1 MAKLGNIVAKLR
13 QAVTIQDR
21 KKVSTGSPRPEWDT
35 GMGDAKTSSHIPGA
49 ILRALM
55 VVALAMV
62 PAIAV
67 TSTAP
72 DTAQSMI
79 LLALFAGGIVFAEYS
94 SDYPG
99 LIEFRFAA
107 PFNRTRFAL
116 IALLAVLLSLLQ
128 RNAIAPGPVNDI
140 AAILAVACGQMLD
153 FSFSPVSMLIAAL
166 PESAPA
172 EHLALVRNGAS
183 LAFVLAATTVLGF
196 VTAIRL
202 NAWPLG
208 NGPFNVWINLPTFDP
223 TAGND
228 VVLRLQRHA
237 RINVILGIVLPFLMP
252 AALIASA
259 LLIKPLTL
267 LSPMGYVWG
276 VVLWAYLPASLVMR
290 GVAMARVA
298 RMIRA
303 SRRRFADSEGNAF
316 ATA

>member
-1 MAKLGNIVAKLR
+1 MGRIVAKLR
-13 QAVTIQDR
+13 QAVTILDR
-21 KKVSTGSPRPEWDT
+21 KKVSTGFHRPARGKSMDEPK
-35 GMGDAKTSSHIPGA
+35 AKSNVPGA
-49 ILRALM
+49 VLRALI
-55 VVALAMV
+55 VGVLLVFPALII
-62 PAIAV
+62 P
-67 TSTAP
+67 TTAP

-79 LLALFAGGIVFAEYS
+79 LLALFAGGIVFAEYA

-116 IALLAVLLSLLQ
+116 VALMVLLLALLQ
-128 RNAIAPGPVNDI
+128 RNMSESGGLSAL
-140 AAILAVACGQMLD
+140 AAMLAGVCGQLLD
-153 FSFSPVSMLIAAL
+153 FPGSPVRLLVAAL
-166 PESAPA
+166 PDDVPA
-172 EHLALVRNGAS
+172 AHLALVRDGAA
-183 LAFVLAATTVLGF
+183 LAFVLAATTVAGF

-202 NAWPLG
+202 NAWPMG
-208 NGPFNVWINLPTFDP
+208 QGPFNVWINLPTFDP

-237 RINVILGIVLPFLMP
+237 RINVFLGLILPFLLP
-252 AALIASA
+252 GALIASA

-267 LSPMGYVWG
+267 LSPMGFVWG
-276 VVLWAYLPASLVMR
+276 IVLWAFFPAAMVMR

>member
-1 MAKLGNIVAKLR
+1 
-13 QAVTIQDR
+13 
-21 KKVSTGSPRPEWDT
+21 
-35 GMGDAKTSSHIPGA
+35 MGDAKSKSHVPGA
-49 ILRALM
+49 AARALL
-55 VVALAMV
+55 VVVLALFPALVV
-62 PAIAV
+62 P
-67 TSTAP
+67 STAP

-79 LLALFAGGIVFAEYS
+79 LLALFAGGIVFAEYAS
-94 SDYPG
+94 EYPG

-116 IALLAVLLSLLQ
+116 IALMTVLLALLQ
-128 RNAIAPGPVNDI
+128 RNLVEPGLLGGFAT
-140 AAILAVACGQMLD
+140 AAGALCGQILD
-153 FSFSPVSMLIAAL
+153 FGLSPVRLLVNAL
-166 PESAPA
+166 PASVPA
-172 EHLALVRNGAS
+172 EHLALVRDGAA
-183 LAFVLAATTVLGF
+183 LALVLAATTVAGF

-202 NAWPLG
+202 NAWPMG

-237 RINVILGIVLPFLMP
+237 RINIALGLVLPFLLP
-252 AALIASA
+252 GAVIVSEVLV
-259 LLIKPLTL
+259 KPLTL
-267 LSPMGYVWG
+267 LSPMGFVWG
-276 VVLWAYLPASLVMR
+276 IVLWAYVPASLVMR